1 MKNKAERLPTFLR
14 ESRCSANP
22 VGGHEPLMNESY
34 LDEPLPVGLPVG
46 NYLGVWDDGAL
57 EIRVCKHCQL
67 LYVIPVKH

>member
-1 MKNKAERLPTFLR
+1 MENKADKLPTFLR

-34 LDEPLPVGLPVG
+34 IDKPLAVTLPVGS
-46 NYLGVWDDGAL
+46 YLGVWDDGTL

-67 LYVIPVKH
+67 LYAMPIKY